1 MLSLVEITAFRL
13 DSKSCKGFF
22 KVNFPPMRAL
32 EFITGHVNILTISN
46 WKPPKTVRMLNSP
59 QELISFL
66 CDCSKERRGCSVV
79 DPKQT
84 SFSNWLSPLMAR
96 RNKKEVDRNLAQ
108 EPSLNTQSCN
118 RRPLLSTFR
127 FENVHSPKKTI
138 FQKHLF

>member
-1 MLSLVEITAFRL
+1 MMT
-13 DSKSCKGFF
+13 
-22 KVNFPPMRAL
+22 
-32 EFITGHVNILTISN
+32 
-46 WKPPKTVRMLNSP
+46 KTVRMLNSP

-108 EPSLNTQSCN
+108 ELESQDAFSCA
-118 RRPLLSTFR
+118 
-127 FENVHSPKKTI
+127 KKI
-138 FQKHLF
+138 Q